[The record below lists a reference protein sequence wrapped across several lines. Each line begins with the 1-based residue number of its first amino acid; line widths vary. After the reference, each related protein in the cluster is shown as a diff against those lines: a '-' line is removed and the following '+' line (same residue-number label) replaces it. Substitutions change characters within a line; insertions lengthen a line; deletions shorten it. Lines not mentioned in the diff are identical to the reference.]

1 MLDKWDVNCTPYPQV
16 IGSALSLQREYE
28 FQTAACLDPFM
39 TKQDE
44 KVTKMMLKGYEKDRE
59 ADRRDYKYR
68 AIVWC
73 CPAHYYTHFTT
84 GQNIRGESAL
94 WSIWKVC

>member
-28 FQTAACLDPFM
+28 FQTAACLDSFM

-44 KVTKMMLKGYEKDRE
+44 KSDEDD
-59 ADRRDYKYR
+59 A
-68 AIVWC
+68 
-73 CPAHYYTHFTT
+73 
-84 GQNIRGESAL
+84 
-94 WSIWKVC
+94 